1 MGSSCVLLCIYMY
14 IQWIHI
20 NNNATETTVFTF
32 KNSLRLECKY
42 LISLFFFLH
51 SDPPFPYTYFVL
63 FQILGPF
70 FFISWWSYWWW
81 WCLCVCVC
89 IHKYISWA
97 SLVCIVLFILHNVF
111 RSGHLDFYTQLG
123 CCSWEGIS
131 PACNIP

>member
-1 MGSSCVLLCIYMY
+1 MGSSCILLYIYMY

-20 NNNATETTVFTF
+20 NNNATETNVFTF

-42 LISLFFFLH
+42 LISLF
-51 SDPPFPYTYFVL
+51 PPLRPSFTIYLLCAFSNSW
-63 FQILGPF
+63 PF
-70 FFISWWSYWWW
+70 FFISWWNYWWW

-111 RSGHLDFYTQLG
+111 RSGHLDFLYPIVVLFLG
-123 CCSWEGIS
+123 RNLSCL
-131 PACNIP
+131 